1 MRLILTVALC
11 ALTLSACMANWPSN
25 RTGPR
30 WTSGG
35 ANEPFYQGDVNT
47 PAVSPASHSGP
58 NGPQP

>member
-11 ALTLSACMANWPSN
+11 ALTLSGCMANWPSH

-30 WTSGG
+30 WTGG
-35 ANEPFYQGDVNT
+35 PADAPFYQGGMST
-47 PAVSPASHSGP
+47 PAIEPSSHTGP